1 MKKCFLSLLLIFSLA
16 SCNQKYEFVEKENF
30 IFDATSF
37 ATHLKNNNDS
47 YLKYLD
53 EYYEFLD
60 EENPFIELN
69 IKPTFINDEYKYY
82 GDSYFKDDDYTYY
95 SFAYLNQRIFIAPL
109 IVEGKSTFSFYFQD
123 SNDIIYA
130 IYPPYMTYVHI
141 VESNGVYAF
150 VLEDVAYSKNYSL
163 LSLILN
169 TTYFPYEIYYQE
181 NQFRNNW
188 KMYLIPKN
196 KKFSKVCFKEFNK
209 DQNIHYLNLDLIRLN
224 MKEGN

>member
-30 IFDATSF
+30 TFDAASF
-37 ATHLKNNNDS
+37 VTHLNNNNDS

-53 EYYEFLD
+53 QYYDFLD

-69 IKPTFINDEYKYY
+69 IKPTLINDEYKYY

-95 SFAYLNQRIFIAPL
+95 SFEYLNQRIFIAPL
-109 IVEGKSTFSFYFQD
+109 IVEENPTFSFYFQD

-130 IYPPYMTYVHI
+130 YYPPYMTYVNI
-141 VESNGVYAF
+141 VESNGVYGF
-150 VLEDVAYSKNYSL
+150 VLEDVSYSKNYSL
-163 LSLILN
+163 LSLILK
-169 TTYFPYEIYYQE
+169 TAYFPYEIYYLE

-196 KKFSKVCFKEFNK
+196 KNFSKVCFKEFNK
-209 DQNIHYLNLDLIRLN
+209 DENIHYLNLDLIREN